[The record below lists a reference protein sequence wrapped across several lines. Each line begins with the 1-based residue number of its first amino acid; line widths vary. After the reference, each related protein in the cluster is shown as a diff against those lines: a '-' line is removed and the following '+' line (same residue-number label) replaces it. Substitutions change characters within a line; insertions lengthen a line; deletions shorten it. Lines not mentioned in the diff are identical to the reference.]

1 MVWLGA
7 GKWFFGVP
15 RANLSKLR
23 DSASLMFFH
32 SALQA
37 GLYRLNIPGIVENE
51 MSQRKLGLLPWI
63 FLLACVCLPLG
74 CERSGTEI
82 AAKPK
87 AEQPKPPVA
96 ASTAPQSAA
105 NEQPPAKIEVEI
117 EIDFKNSTPSLSG
130 KVTLEKEQ
138 TAFAALESFARQ
150 KELKVDFKGEGE
162 TLFVKGIGEVA
173 NQGAGGIN
181 WTYRVN
187 GELGDRSSGIFS
199 LKPGDK
205 VLWIFGKY
213 P

>member
-1 MVWLGA
+1 
-7 GKWFFGVP
+7 
-15 RANLSKLR
+15 
-23 DSASLMFFH
+23 MFFQ

-37 GLYRLNIPGIVENE
+37 GLDRLSTPGIVENK
-51 MSQRKLGLLPWI
+51 MSQRKPGFLLWI

-74 CERSGTEI
+74 CDRSAPESS
-82 AAKPK
+82 KPK
-87 AEQPKPPVA
+87 TEQAQRPAVA
-96 ASTAPQSAA
+96 TTAPQSTAT
-105 NEQPPAKIEVEI
+105 EKPPAKIEVEV
-117 EIDFKNSTPSLSG
+117 EIDFKNSTPPLTG

-187 GELGDRSSGIFS
+187 GDLGDRSSGIFS

>member
-1 MVWLGA
+1 
-7 GKWFFGVP
+7 
-15 RANLSKLR
+15 
-23 DSASLMFFH
+23 MFFQ

-37 GLYRLNIPGIVENE
+37 GLCRLKTPGIVENE
-51 MSQRKLGLLPWI
+51 MSHRKPAFLPCI

-74 CERSGTEI
+74 CDRSGLESGKPKTEQ
-82 AAKPK
+82 AKPPATTATAPQPAA
-87 AEQPKPPVA
+87 AEQPL
-96 ASTAPQSAA
+96 
-105 NEQPPAKIEVEI
+105 AKIEVEV
-117 EIDFKNSTPSLSG
+117 EIDFKNSTPALTG

-199 LKPGDK
+199 LKAGDK
-205 VLWIFGKY
+205 VSWIFGKY

>member
-1 MVWLGA
+1 
-7 GKWFFGVP
+7 
-15 RANLSKLR
+15 
-23 DSASLMFFH
+23 MFFQ

-37 GLYRLNIPGIVENE
+37 GLDRLSTPGIVENE
-51 MSQRKLGLLPWI
+51 MSQRKPGFLHWI

-74 CERSGTEI
+74 CDRSGPESS
-82 AAKPK
+82 KPK
-87 AEQPKPPVA
+87 TEQA
-96 ASTAPQSAA
+96 Q
-105 NEQPPAKIEVEI
+105 QPPAKIEVEV
-117 EIDFKNSTPSLSG
+117 EIDFKNSTPPLTG

-199 LKPGDK
+199 LKAGDK
-205 VLWIFGKY
+205 VSWIFGKY